1 MDTSL
6 DYNLLFCRYKEI
18 GDISMRIHQLM
29 DENYRLFFNIKI
41 PKLEVVEKETNGNE
55 RLEEEEN
62 EGGEYEDEMRKEGE
76 FEDKVLEEDKME
88 EVEADEG
95 LVGVE
100 TEVPGAVHTYG
111 FPVMV
116 ALSST
121 KWPSAQ
127 LSTRKGTE
135 VEPKP
140 DTEQESELAAFLQ
153 ALIQTE
159 GLKYW
164 EEVEPEFQS
173 EIEPKVGTLWSGN
186 CELYKYVL

>member
-1 MDTSL
+1 
-6 DYNLLFCRYKEI
+6 
-18 GDISMRIHQLM
+18 MRIHQLM

-41 PKLEVVEKETNGNE
+41 PELEVVEKETNGSE

-62 EGGEYEDEMRKEGE
+62 EGREYEDEMGKEGE

-88 EVEADEG
+88 EVEPNKG
-95 LVGVE
+95 VVGVE
-100 TEVPGAVHTYG
+100 TEVPGAVHAYR

-140 DTEQESELAAFLQ
+140 DTEQESELAIFLQ
-153 ALIQTE
+153 SLIQTE
-159 GLKYW
+159 RLKCW

-173 EIEPKVGTLWSGN
+173 EIESKVGTLWSGN
-186 CELYKYVL
+186 CELCKYVL